1 MRIFAV
7 RDRLIDYYMQ
17 PFAAPGVKDVL
28 AALANQ
34 VNTENQGNAI
44 YQAPHHFEIWQ
55 LGIVTEDGH
64 ITPEREFI
72 ADCSSLVRA
81 SVRRD
86 GKPGGHP
93 AEGPPGPGQGPPDD
107 RAGGAGTYPGPLPN
121 APHAAPSAPPGPRQ
135 EPRGGHSNHYRQHSP
150 DIGNN

>member
-44 YQAPHHFEIWQ
+44 YQAPHHFEVWQ
-55 LGIVTEDGH
+55 LGIVSEDGH

-72 ADCSSLVRA
+72 ADLSSLVRA
-81 SVRRD
+81 GVRQTGQPGARQVEGPATASQDAPGVRRGD
-86 GKPGGHP
+86 PG
-93 AEGPPGPGQGPPDD
+93 ANPG
-107 RAGGAGTYPGPLPN
+107 TVPN
-121 APHAAPSAPPGPRQ
+121 APHATPGAAPSARQ
-135 EPRGGHSNHYRQHSP
+135 EPGGGNSGHYRQHSP

>member
-44 YQAPHHFEIWQ
+44 YQAPHHFEVWQ

-72 ADCSSLVRA
+72 ADLSSLVRA
-81 SVRRD
+81 GVRKTGQPGGRAPEVAPND
-86 GKPGGHP
+86 RPGAPGDRGGQTSAKPGP
-93 AEGPPGPGQGPPDD
+93 V
-107 RAGGAGTYPGPLPN
+107 PN
-121 APHAAPSAPPGPRQ
+121 APHTAPGTTQGAHQ
-135 EPRGGHSNHYRQHSP
+135 EPGGGNSSPYRQHSP

>member
-44 YQAPHHFEIWQ
+44 YQAPHHFEVWQ
-55 LGIVTEDGH
+55 LGVVTEDGH

-72 ADCSSLVRA
+72 ADLSSLVRA
-81 SVRRD
+81 GVRQTGQPGARQVE
-86 GKPGGHP
+86 GAAKPS
-93 AEGPPGPGQGPPDD
+93 ESPPGL
-107 RAGGAGTYPGPLPN
+107 RAGHANANPGPVQN
-121 APHAAPSAPPGPRQ
+121 KTHATPGAVEGARQ
-135 EPRGGHSNHYRQHSP
+135 EPGGGNSSHYRQHSP